1 MGVNGV
7 GQLMTKYRAGG
18 LMREVTNDWMTV
30 RVCPVLVTNLSAGE
44 LSTRTRLDYVSIS
57 HKI

>member
-18 LMREVTNDWMTV
+18 LMRELTNDWMTV

-44 LSTRTRLDYVSIS
+44 LSTRSC
-57 HKI
+57 